1 MQNSHTNI
9 MTAKTLPAIL
19 GISVILIAT
28 VPSASDAYAQY
39 MGNVGLNG
47 ETGANTLEENIQIA
61 RDRVLLAQENPAT
74 GSGTP
79 YFAADGVVGA
89 MGIAAGVF
97 GGIAFAFF
105 TKAKAGKYA
114 AHGRG

>member
-1 MQNSHTNI
+1 
-9 MTAKTLPAIL
+9 MTAKILPAIL

-28 VPSASDAYAQY
+28 VPSASNAYAQY
-39 MGNVGLNG
+39 MGNVGIHG
-47 ETGANTLEENIQIA
+47 ETGANTLEENIQVA

-97 GGIAFAFF
+97 GGIALAFF
-105 TKAKAGKYA
+105 TKAKSGKYA
-114 AHGRG
+114 APGRG